1 MCVCVC
7 VASVCFAGRE
17 RGGLMLPTPPSPSS
31 RAMLVSPPPRV
42 RQRGQARRSPIL
54 QVGKL
59 RLRLP
64 LPGYLHGYRPGVW
77 TQAPT
82 GGLWVRTDLSCLSFS
97 ICQIRRRSNR
107 CELVQVKCLDP
118 AWRVLGAAVLTGASE
133 RQPGAEG
140 ESGHRVREG
149 LRGPCLVPTGRWP
162 SRRGLAVRC
171 LLLSPA

>member
-1 MCVCVC
+1 MCGLSLFCWEGKKGLDALHPSLAVLPCH
-7 VASVCFAGRE
+7 AGE
-17 RGGLMLPTPPSPSS
+17 
-31 RAMLVSPPPRV
+31 PPPRV

-97 ICQIRRRSNR
+97 ICQIRIRSNR

-118 AWRVLGAAVLTGASE
+118 AWRALGAAVLTGASE

-149 LRGPCLVPTGRWP
+149 LRGPCLVAAGRWP